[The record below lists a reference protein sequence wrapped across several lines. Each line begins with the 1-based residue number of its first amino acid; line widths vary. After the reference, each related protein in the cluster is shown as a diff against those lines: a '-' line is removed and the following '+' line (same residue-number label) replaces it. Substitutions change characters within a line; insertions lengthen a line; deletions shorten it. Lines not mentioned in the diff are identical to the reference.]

1 MSLHVWN
8 QQLSS
13 LAEFVKAGPHQFSE
27 ANISKRKVLESV
39 RHHGRV
45 LIGAVMIDTGLA
57 HSTVQRLLNDLRD
70 ERLISRCDSRPYVW
84 SAIND

>member
-1 MSLHVWN
+1 MNLQVWN

-13 LAEFVKAGPHQFSE
+13 LAEFVKAGPQQYSE
-27 ANISKRKVLESV
+27 ASISKRKVLESV
-39 RHHGRV
+39 RHHGRA

-57 HSTVQRLLNDLRD
+57 HSTVQRLLTDLRD